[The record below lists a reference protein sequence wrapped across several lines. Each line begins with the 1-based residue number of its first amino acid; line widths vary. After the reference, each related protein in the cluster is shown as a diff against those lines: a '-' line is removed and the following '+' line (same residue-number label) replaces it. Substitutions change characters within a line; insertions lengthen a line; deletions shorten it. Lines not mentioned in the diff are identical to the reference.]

1 MGDATFDSFY
11 ASTVPSLVSD
21 EETSEKIQSAGPA
34 LLDKTGV
41 SCRANAIRR
50 LLMEYKACDFAD
62 SLAIGT
68 FGLGSGRL
76 QTEPC

>member
-21 EETSEKIQSAGPA
+21 KETSEKIKSAGPA
-34 LLDKTGV
+34 LLDKIGV
-41 SCRANAIRR
+41 SCCANAIRR

-62 SLAIGT
+62 PLTIGT
-68 FGLGSGRL
+68 FGLDSGRL